1 MYKFDRRRFLSAS
14 GLLLA
19 GASLPLVAGEARAR
33 AAGKNLIVV
42 LNNGGWDPTYALD
55 PKPGSSVIDAPDGE
69 VTRYGELSVLTH
81 DSRPAVAAFFERF
94 GSLCTIVNGVQVRS
108 FVHSDCMKRVL
119 TGTPSDS
126 NPDFAAVAAYELG
139 RELPVPYLVL
149 GNSALSGPL
158 ASITARAGTTNQI
171 SALLD
176 PEKSLLAGEPA
187 VAPTSGDDQRVRAY
201 LEARAKRMQ
210 ATRGQRGANRRQLEA
225 FFSSLDRQDL
235 LRRFSKETSGFGDQ
249 DYTPDLKVQIQ
260 VGSSALQG
268 GLCRSVLMETQ
279 NWDTH
284 QGNQQQ
290 SELFNGLFAGLTELA
305 DTLEEK
311 QLLEQTLV
319 VVMSEMGRTPKL
331 NESEGKDHWPVTSA
345 MIFGG
350 GAPGGRVLGAT
361 DDELNALSIDLASG
375 AATKGGLQLQTAN
388 LLSAVLELA
397 GVDGQSHFPGVEP
410 FHALLA

>member
-1 MYKFDRRRFLSAS
+1 MFSLDRRRFLSAS

-19 GASLPLVAGEARAR
+19 GAALPFVGGEARAR
-33 AAGKNLIVV
+33 SGPKNLIVV

-55 PKPGSSVIDAPDGE
+55 PKPGSSVIDAPSGD
-69 VTRYGELSVLTH
+69 VTRYGDLQVLTAPE
-81 DSRPAVAAFFERF
+81 RPDVARFFERYAP
-94 GSLCTIVNGVQVRS
+94 LCTIVNGVQVRS

-126 NPDFAAVAAYELG
+126 HPDFAALAAYELG
-139 RELPVPYLVL
+139 RDLPVPYLVL

-171 SALLD
+171 SALLE
-176 PEKSLLAGEPA
+176 PENSLLQGEPA
-187 VAPTSGDDQRVRAY
+187 VVPTAGDDQRVRAY
-201 LEARAKRMQ
+201 LEARASRMQ
-210 ATRGQRGANRRQLEA
+210 AIRGQHGANRRQLEA
-225 FFSSLDRQDL
+225 FFSSLQRQDL
-235 LRRFSKETSGFGDQ
+235 LRQFSRETGGFGDQ

-260 VGSSALQG
+260 VGTSALEG

-290 SELFNGLFAGLTELA
+290 SELFNGLFAGLTDLA
-305 DTLEEK
+305 DTLEKK

-345 MIFGG
+345 MVFGG
-350 GAPGGRVLGAT
+350 SAPGGRVLGAT
-361 DDELNALSIDLASG
+361 DGELNALSIDLATG
-375 AATKGGLQLQTAN
+375 EAAADGLQLQTAN
-388 LLSAVLELA
+388 LLSAVLELV